1 MVWIPSD
8 KTSFSIFVFSLKTPS
23 RILVTGNPSNVPG
36 TVSSFVTFLTFE
48 RASLSPNFTNWKY
61 SFSIGS
67 TVGIELDEEL
77 LLEDETEELV
87 DSLGEETLLEEVS
100 GLCEQEVMRREA
112 AIRNIRLRCMGS
124 PLRIKSNTEMIGHFG
139 V

>member
-1 MVWIPSD
+1 M
-8 KTSFSIFVFSLKTPS
+8 
-23 RILVTGNPSNVPG
+23 
-36 TVSSFVTFLTFE
+36 
-48 RASLSPNFTNWKY
+48 
-61 SFSIGS
+61 GS

-87 DSLGEETLLEEVS
+87 DSLGEETLLEDVS

-124 PLRIKSNTEMIGHFG
+124 PLTIKSNTEMIGHFG